1 MLRLSQLRC
10 VLACGF
16 ACVSLTCFL
25 YLPSA
30 MAQDDPNDVPLGD
43 VARNLR
49 KKTPG
54 SQKVIDNDNFSTV
67 MEQVES
73 RHAPGPG
80 MKLVMAAD
88 SKGFEI
94 SAPDATCSLS
104 FSAAAKALLSNQYAQ
119 MELPAAEV
127 AKLEGPAAIEG
138 DALTV
143 TVLNH
148 TNWHVSEL
156 TVALMI
162 VKKKP
167 GAAGVTGT
175 DFSSGTESAPS
186 AFAFSPDAVRP
197 EKKSDQ
203 TLIYRMR
210 SAAPPQATTVF
221 SAPLDVDLTADDDWH
236 WSIVKARGYPPEG
249 RMGDP
254 DAAKMQADRSS
265 AAEAPNAMP
274 LPSDSDS
281 QVPLTPSSVSLTQPQ

>member
-1 MLRLSQLRC
+1 VLRLSQLRR
-10 VLACGF
+10 VLAWAF
-16 ACVSLTCFL
+16 AFMSLTCL
-25 YLPSA
+25 LLLPKSI
-30 MAQDDPNDVPLGD
+30 AQDDPNDVPLGD

-49 KKTPG
+49 KKTPS

-67 MEQVES
+67 MDQVES

-88 SKGFEI
+88 SKGFEM
-94 SAPDATCSLS
+94 SGPDATCSLS
-104 FSAAAKALLSNQYAQ
+104 FSAAAKALLSNQYSQ

-143 TVLNH
+143 TVFNH

-162 VKKKP
+162 VKRKQS
-167 GAAGVTGT
+167 AGSST
-175 DFSSGTESAPS
+175 DADLPSGSDMLPQ
-186 AFAFSPDAVRP
+186 AFAFTPDAVRP
-197 EKKSDQ
+197 EKKPDQ

-210 SAAPPQATTVF
+210 SAAPPQTTAVF
-221 SAPLDVDLTADDDWH
+221 SAPLNLDLAADEDWH

-249 RMGDP
+249 RMGQLDS
-254 DAAKMQADRSS
+254 ATAKNDTASPVETPNRTGNTGE
-265 AAEAPNAMP
+265 AE
-274 LPSDSDS
+274 
-281 QVPLTPSSVSLTQPQ
+281 QKTPLTPSPVSLAQPQ